1 MMVSLPLYYLNHLK
15 DVCDS
20 LNKIFPC
27 KIYFYIYFSCFSE
40 GEKISESEV
49 TLVLVQ
55 LYDFCTT
62 QIKDQKT
69 TSSRK
74 LHDWLDV
81 SRPFCFS
88 ILYFTLYN

>member
-1 MMVSLPLYYLNHLK
+1 MVSLPLYYLNHLK

-20 LNKIFPC
+20 LNQIFPC
-27 KIYFYIYFSCFSE
+27 KIYFYIYFLVSP
-40 GEKISESEV
+40 KVKKYSESEV

-62 QIKDQKT
+62 QNKDQKT

-88 ILYFTLYN
+88 IIYFVNIPH

>member
-1 MMVSLPLYYLNHLK
+1 MVSLPLYYLNHLK

-27 KIYFYIYFSCFSE
+27 KITFLFIFLVSP
-40 GEKISESEV
+40 KMKKVSESEV
-49 TLVLVQ
+49 TLVLVH

-62 QIKDQKT
+62 QNKDQKT
-69 TSSRK
+69 TSNRK

-81 SRPFCFS
+81 SRPFCF
-88 ILYFTLYN
+88 IIFYFVNIPY

>member
-1 MMVSLPLYYLNHLK
+1 MVSLPLYYLNHLK

-27 KIYFYIYFSCFSE
+27 KIYFYIYFLVSS
-40 GEKISESEV
+40 KVKKDSESEV
-49 TLVLVQ
+49 TLVLVR

-62 QIKDQKT
+62 QNKDQKT

-88 ILYFTLYN
+88 IFYFVNIPH